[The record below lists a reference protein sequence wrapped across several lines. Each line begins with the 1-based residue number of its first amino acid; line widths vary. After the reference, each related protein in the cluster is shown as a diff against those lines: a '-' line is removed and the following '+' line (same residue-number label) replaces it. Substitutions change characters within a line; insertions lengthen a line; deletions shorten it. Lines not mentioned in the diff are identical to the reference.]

1 MQKGGVS
8 GRGATAMAE
17 HGPGEG
23 GLAPGDEHP
32 WMTVVPP
39 SRRAPGPVTRLSP
52 RRLQRERQSAR
63 DCQTP
68 AVSVL
73 FAEIR

>member
-17 HGPGEG
+17 LGPGEG
-23 GLAPGDEHP
+23 GLAPGDERP
-32 WMTVVPP
+32 WMTAVPP
-39 SRRAPGPVTRLSP
+39 GGRAPGPLTRLSP
-52 RRLQRERQSAR
+52 WCLQCERQSA
-63 DCQTP
+63 QTP